1 MNSHHVKG
9 AMHSVKGKLKE
20 TTGHVL
26 RNRSLVTE
34 GKVQQ
39 LKGIV
44 HFGYG
49 NIKDSVSHLRSNV
62 RKIIA

>member
-9 AMHSVKGKLKE
+9 TMHTVTGKLKE
-20 TTGHVL
+20 TTGHVV

-39 LKGIV
+39 LKGAV

-49 NIKDSVSHLRSNV
+49 NIKDSVSDLRSNV
-62 RKIIA
+62 KKVMA